1 MLFKFEASED
11 KEAPSYAFKKLH
23 EWNHNYFVTSLISF
37 DNQLI
42 LGDHISSIS
51 LVGVEGERLVSMAK
65 DYAPLWP
72 VSIEASTKDTII
84 GSNVRLST
92 KHFTPVS

>member
-1 MLFKFEASED
+1 MLFKLEALDD
-11 KEAPSYAFKKLH
+11 KEAASYTFKKLD
-23 EWNHNYFVTSLISF
+23 EWNHNYFVTSLVSF

-51 LVGVEGERLVSMAK
+51 LVLVEGEKLKSMAK

-72 VSIEASTKDTII
+72 VSVEASTKDTII
-84 GSNVRLST
+84 GSNVRLS
-92 KHFTPVS
+92 VIALRSR